1 MFRQVIIRVL
11 SVIPLLFT
19 ISVLLFILILLLPG
33 DAGDAI
39 LAETGTEE
47 DIARIRT
54 GLGLSRPFYIQYAD
68 WLINFTKG
76 NWGNSFLTNQ
86 SVFIKFTERLPVTL
100 ELALISMF
108 FATLFAIP
116 SGVMAAVNRNT
127 IWDNLN
133 GVLTVIGVSMP
144 AFWLGM
150 LLILLLSI
158 KLGILP
164 ASGYLP
170 FFLDP
175 IQNIKSLIMPAFC
188 IGFSY
193 AATLS
198 RQTRSAMLDV
208 LSEDYIVTARV
219 KGVSEKV
226 VIWKHAFR
234 NAIIPIITIFALKVG
249 RLIGNTVVIETI
261 FVLPGISRAIVDG
274 VLGRDYPVVMAFTLA
289 LATFIVF
296 VNMTV
301 DIIYIFIDPRISIN
315 RKID

>member
-1 MFRQVIIRVL
+1 MFRQGIIRVL

-19 ISVLLFILILLLPG
+19 ISVLLFILISLLPG

-39 LAETGTEE
+39 LAETGTKE
-47 DIARIRT
+47 DIERIRKD
-54 GLGLSRPFYIQYAD
+54 LGLSRPFYIQYAD
-68 WLINFTKG
+68 WLINFIKG
-76 NWGNSFLTNQ
+76 DWGNSFLTNQ
-86 SVFIKFTERLPVTL
+86 LVFVKFTERLPVTL

-116 SGVMAAVNRNT
+116 SGVIAAVNRNT
-127 IWDNLN
+127 SWDNLN
-133 GVLTVIGVSMP
+133 GLLSVIGVSMP

-150 LLILLLSI
+150 LLILLFSI

-164 ASGYLP
+164 ASGYVP

-219 KGVSEKV
+219 KGVSEKI

-289 LATFIVF
+289 LASFIVF

>member
-1 MFRQVIIRVL
+1 MFRQVMIRVL

-19 ISVLLFILILLLPG
+19 ISVLLFILISLLPG

-47 DIARIRT
+47 DIERIRE

-116 SGVMAAVNRNT
+116 SGVIAAVNRNT

-133 GVLTVIGVSMP
+133 GLLTVIGVSMP

-150 LLILLLSI
+150 LLILLFSI

-164 ASGYLP
+164 ASGYVP

-219 KGVSEKV
+219 KGASEKV
-226 VIWKHAFR
+226 VIWKHALR

-289 LATFIVF
+289 LASFIVF
-296 VNMTV
+296 VNMIV
-301 DIIYIFIDPRISIN
+301 DIVYIFIDPRISIN

>member
-19 ISVLLFILILLLPG
+19 ISVLLFILISLLPG

-47 DIARIRT
+47 DIERIRE

-116 SGVMAAVNRNT
+116 SGVIAAVNRNT

-133 GVLTVIGVSMP
+133 GLLTVIGVSMP

-150 LLILLLSI
+150 LLILLFSI

-164 ASGYLP
+164 ASGYVP

-249 RLIGNTVVIETI
+249 RLIGNTVVIEI
-261 FVLPGISRAIVDG
+261 VFVLPGISRAIVDG

-289 LATFIVF
+289 LASFIVF